1 MQVLAGAA
9 PATTGFLHAGYT
21 SAGPRPFTYSN
32 PSWQESAQII
42 DTGTPLDVAV
52 ALQLEGETLSDSPA
66 AAEVAVPDGVEVGA
80 SVFAPTL
87 GLAVA
92 FLLLIAFL
100 YAARVWGTWR
110 RLAYAIAGLMLLLV
124 VVAVSLPSIARYRE
138 TMHRPPALPPANEP
152 APWEGVPPRA
162 YADPPTATL
171 ALMHGIVASAL
182 ANAWWPVETLA
193 QLRNE
198 VGLPAQDLTE
208 GERYALQ
215 TYGLDGWGRPFRLQ
229 SHPLDPAQGGMTGY
243 EAAQQRALGKVVVA
257 VQAATRNFNTES
269 MRYVLT
275 SAGPDGA
282 FDTPDDIALNVPGLA
297 EYTWDAYSP
306 APLLYK
312 HGQRI
317 VWFRHRWPGRTFRYA
332 NEQWARRLTGGAL
345 FDLAPA
351 DGLGRY
357 LAYIKGS
364 GEDNEE
370 MVHAGPKVPELYE
383 RIAAGKPR
391 PPLVLVIPAP
401 EAPSRV

>member
-32 PSWQESAQII
+32 PSWQESAQIL
-42 DTGTPLDVAV
+42 DTGTPVDVAV
-52 ALQLEGETLSDSPA
+52 ALQLEGETLPVTPA
-66 AAEVAVPDGVEVGA
+66 AAEVAVPDAVNVGA
-80 SVFAPTL
+80 DVFAPSL

-92 FLLLIAFL
+92 FLLLLAFL

-110 RLAYAIAGLMLLLV
+110 RLAYVLAGLLLLLV
-124 VVAVSLPSIARYRE
+124 VTAVTLPSIARYRE
-138 TMHRPPALPPANEP
+138 TMYRPPELPPANAP
-152 APWEGVPPRA
+152 APWDGVPPRA

-182 ANAWWPVETLA
+182 ANAWWPVEALG

-198 VGLPAQDLTE
+198 VGLPLGDLTE

-229 SHPLDPAQGGMTGY
+229 SQPLDSAQRGMTGY
-243 EAAQQRALGKVVVA
+243 EAAQQRAFGKVVVP
-257 VQAATRNFNTES
+257 VQTATRNFNTES
-269 MRYVLT
+269 LRYVLT

-282 FDTPDDIALNVPGLA
+282 FDTSDDIALKVPGLA
-297 EYTWDAYSP
+297 EYTWDAYGS

-317 VWFRHRWPGRTFRYA
+317 VWFRHRWPGKTFRYA
-332 NEQWARRLTGGAL
+332 NEEWARRLTGGAL
-345 FDLAPA
+345 FDLMPA
-351 DGLGRY
+351 DDIGNKLVYLKEEGEGNEGLVD
-357 LAYIKGS
+357 I
-364 GEDNEE
+364 
-370 MVHAGPKVPELYE
+370 GPKVPELYE
-383 RIAAGKPR
+383 RMAVGKPR

-401 EAPSRV
+401 EAPPSV